1 MHTERSFQ
9 ANTHVNIALDKWHIC
24 AFRRFVVLH
33 EDIIAN
39 FYVFTASATRLAI
52 GAVLGASCVVE
63 EFRVWTAWTCLAFR
77 WPPVV
82 LFRQVIDTLLRN
94 TQLQPYLYSFVI
106 TGSITITC
114 KNCD

>member
-1 MHTERSFQ
+1 MHTECSFQ
-9 ANTHVNIALDKWHIC
+9 ANSNVNVALYKWYIC
-24 AFRRFVVLH
+24 ALRRFVVLH

-39 FYVFTASATRLAI
+39 FNIFTASASWLAI
-52 GAVLGASCVVE
+52 RAMLRSTCIVE
-63 EFRVWTAWTCLAFR
+63 EFRVWTAGTSLAYR

-114 KNCD
+114 KN